1 MDTMMTTSEILNTGM
16 TCLKEK
22 LGIVG
27 AEQFISVIIREQFDY
42 TKWQR
47 EHFDAKG
54 SEQISQEAR
63 AFAEKNP
70 HSGKAKIIL

>member
-16 TCLKEK
+16 KCLKEK

-47 EHFDAKG
+47 EHFDAKTP
-54 SEQISQEAR
+54 EQISKEAR
-63 AFAEKNP
+63 AFADKNP
-70 HSGKAKIIL
+70 HMGKAKIIL

>member
-22 LGIVG
+22 LGIAG

>member
-1 MDTMMTTSEILNTGM
+1 MMTTSEILNTGM

-22 LGIVG
+22 LGIVS
-27 AEQFISVIIREQFDY
+27 AEQFISIIIREQFDY

-47 EHFDAKG
+47 EHFNAKTP
-54 SEQISQEAR
+54 EQISQEAKT
-63 AFAEKNP
+63 FSEKNP

>member
-47 EHFDAKG
+47 EHFDSMDSKEFVDA
-54 SEQISQEAR
+54 A
-63 AFAEKNP
+63 AEYDKNHP
-70 HSGKAKIIL
+70 FVSKKMKK

>member
-1 MDTMMTTSEILNTGM
+1 MDTMMTTNEILNTGM

-63 AFAEKNP
+63 VFTEKNP